1 MRGWTALLI
10 ILWIIRLC
18 WGHFCRVCTIH
29 QGCMES
35 ADSSRYRRGFS
46 TRSGIVLAAMRISG
60 MRVPDGRKR
69 LWKRRHGRRSLSHY
83 FSLFIRY
90 LWTVLRYLHLL
101 VVKAGMVFSALRIGD
116 LRVSGGRKRLRKRK
130 SRKRGIRFLFL
141 RLFQNVLSGSR
152 SLHLFMTAIRI
163 SVQIRPSRPR
173 RPAKSKQASHGYSS
187 RVPGIWS
194 RAVGIFR
201 GAISGT
207 NDNTVFSHSSGVN
220 FLSDF
225 QSTDRRGG
233 ENGSEQSSAIS

>member
-1 MRGWTALLI
+1 MGHAGLGRPVFGRRIAAATRTTGCPNLRWLFGVSLLSAASAASWKVSEQWFNHILEFSFFFHCAAASSITGSSSMRGWTALLI

-101 VVKAGMVFSALRIGD
+101 VVIAGMVFSAMRICD
-116 LRVSGGRKRLRKRK
+116 MRVSAGRKRLRKRK
-130 SRKRGIRFLFL
+130 SRKRDLRFSLL
-141 RLFQNVLSGSR
+141 RLFQ
-152 SLHLFMTAIRI
+152 
-163 SVQIRPSRPR
+163 
-173 RPAKSKQASHGYSS
+173 
-187 RVPGIWS
+187 
-194 RAVGIFR
+194 
-201 GAISGT
+201 
-207 NDNTVFSHSSGVN
+207 
-220 FLSDF
+220 
-225 QSTDRRGG
+225 
-233 ENGSEQSSAIS
+233 